1 MTRDQ
6 LRQGVLDALLKIV
19 PEARASDIDPAA
31 PLREQLD
38 IDSMDFI
45 NFVVALD
52 DALGVEVPESDYG
65 QLATVDSC
73 IDYLTK
79 KLEAPG
85 GGEGG
90 IR

>member
-1 MTRDQ
+1 MTRAEVKQ
-6 LRQGVLDALLKIV
+6 AVLDALVSVV
-19 PEARASDIDPAA
+19 PEAQPAQIDAEA

-52 DALGVEVPESDYG
+52 EALGVQVPESEYG

-73 IDYLTK
+73 IDYLTR

-85 GGEGG
+85 GEERGK
-90 IR
+90 